1 MCKTGDVVYAVVK
14 NNSTFRLETTRATV
28 TRVTETSIFLERPES
43 VFVSTAWEFP
53 KDEWNNSIFY
63 EQDKAQTALEAR
75 VKSGR

>member
-43 VFVSTAWEFP
+43 VFVSTSWEFP
-53 KDEWNNSIFY
+53 KDEWNKSIFF
-63 EQDKAQTALEAR
+63 EQNKAQKALEDR
-75 VKSGR
+75 VKNGR